1 MSIAARTARARGG
14 RSPVALALV
23 LLFIAFNAT
32 VDLYWGRHA
41 HELPALAAQGA
52 PIARVFQSF
61 AVADRG
67 YFDHV
72 TKAEL
77 GLYILNSTLTLGLL
91 LCLFAALLRR
101 WRIRVPLQIITGGC
115 MAYQVLSY
123 WWCALLGGFP
133 AMDEKTL
140 GHFALFVAGG
150 LPWLLGG
157 GYLAWDGA
165 KVAVAALE
173 RLGGGSGLRNL
184 GANERASLSVIAF
197 FAVIAYTLELLWLY
211 HAFDWPLQTGFWANM
226 ARYYGM
232 GDRAYWDQPSYFEV
246 GLESFNVF
254 FIVSSELWLGYAIL
268 RRRAYR
274 WPLELCIGGFLTY
287 SVIYYFT
294 VKIAFPQMFTQDIAS
309 YAMLIVPNLPWLFGG
324 AWWIWDAGGT
334 ILKAVRGAD

>member
-1 MSIAARTARARGG
+1 MSVVARTVMARGG
-14 RSPVALALV
+14 RNPVAIALV
-23 LLFIAFNAT
+23 LLFVAFIAT
-32 VDLYWGRHA
+32 VDLYWGQHA
-41 HELPALAAQGA
+41 HELPALAAQGE

-67 YFDHV
+67 YFDQV

-77 GLYILNSTLTLGLL
+77 GLHILNSTLTLGLL
-91 LCLFAALLRR
+91 LYLLAALLRG
-101 WRIRVPLQIITGGC
+101 WSIRVPLQIVIGGY

-123 WWCALLGGFP
+123 WWCAALGGFP

-140 GHFALFVAGG
+140 GHFALFFAGG

-165 KVAVAALE
+165 KIAVAALE
-173 RLGGGSGLRNL
+173 RQGGGLRNM
-184 GANERASLSVIAF
+184 AVNEKASLWVIAF

-211 HAFDWPLQTGFWANM
+211 HAFDWPTQTSIWATG

-274 WPLELCIGGFLTY
+274 WPLELCIGGYLTY

-294 VKIAFPQMFTQDIAS
+294 VKIAFPQMFTQDISS
-309 YAMLIVPNLPWLFGG
+309 YTMLIVPNLPWLFGG
-324 AWWIWDAGGT
+324 AWWICDAGGV
-334 ILKAVRGAD
+334 ILKAVRGTD

>member
-1 MSIAARTARARGG
+1 MSAVARTVTAHRG
-14 RSPVALALV
+14 RNPVAIVLV
-23 LLFIAFNAT
+23 LLFIAFTVT
-32 VDLYWGRHA
+32 VDLYWGQHS
-41 HELPALAAQGA
+41 HELPARFAQGE

-61 AVADRG
+61 AGADRA
-67 YFDHV
+67 YFDQV

-77 GLYILNSTLTLGLL
+77 GLHILNSTVTLGLL
-91 LCLFAALLRR
+91 LYLLAALLRR
-101 WRIRVPLQIITGGC
+101 WPMRVPLQIVIGGY

-123 WWCALLGGFP
+123 WWCAALGGFP
-133 AMDEKTL
+133 AMDQQTPA
-140 GHFALFVAGG
+140 HFALFFAGG

-157 GYLAWDGA
+157 GYLACDGA
-165 KVAVAALE
+165 KIAVAALE
-173 RLGGGSGLRNL
+173 GPGAGGDLNTL
-184 GANERASLSVIAF
+184 AANEKASLWVIAF

-211 HAFDWPLQTGFWANM
+211 HAFDWPTQTGIWATM

-254 FIVSSELWLGYAIL
+254 FIVSSELWLAYAIL

-274 WPLELCIGGFLTY
+274 WPLELCIGGYLTY

-294 VKIAFPQMFTQDIAS
+294 VKIAFPQMFTEDIAS

-324 AWWIWDAGGT
+324 AWWIWDAGT
-334 ILKAVRGAD
+334 VILNAVRDTG